1 MAWQKARAFKW
12 IQKYVKLMKKYTDQ
26 LVPRV
31 SGIWH
36 SDEMTLNIRNF
47 ENHENLR

>member
-1 MAWQKARAFKW
+1 MLKAYA
-12 IQKYVKLMKKYTDQ
+12 DQ

-36 SDEMTLNIRNF
+36 SDEMALNRKKENCGRNQ
-47 ENHENLR
+47 